1 MFHGAKIVNKDE
13 LRITKK
19 GGNKVV
25 NSKKNRTFARQFN
38 SVNYFFN
45 V

>member
-13 LRITKK
+13 LQIKKK
-19 GGNKVV
+19 GCNKVV
-25 NSKKNRTFARQFN
+25 TSKNNRTFALQFN
-38 SVNYFFN
+38 SANFFN

>member
-19 GGNKVV
+19 EGYKVV
-25 NSKKNRTFARQFN
+25 TSKNNRTFVA
-38 SVNYFFN
+38 
-45 V
+45 

>member
-25 NSKKNRTFARQFN
+25 TSKNSCTFVA
-38 SVNYFFN
+38 
-45 V
+45 